1 MLLRVSYKQQV
12 GRGAH
17 RWTDSLEAE
26 SKDLAH
32 ELQRLSAAAKEA
44 GRTITQV
51 LISSA
56 EWRGEG

>member
-44 GRTITQV
+44 GKIGRAHV
-51 LISSA
+51 
-56 EWRGEG
+56 